1 MCSNHGLTVETVVLF
16 FALYTEEHIVRLQ
29 NAIKATFAR
38 DSQRILTPFSPELLE
53 RIAAARRERAAN
65 KIREREREARGEEL
79 TSTIRRARKGPPAYM
94 LHRMTVKQIRM
105 DKVARSSVSES
116 GYVGYV
122 KQKLGWKLKN
132 EDPWKAE
139 DGDADDQERLEKMGK
154 EVMDENQRRRSEQIR
169 TSRGSSDITREH

>member
-1 MCSNHGLTVETVVLF
+1 
-16 FALYTEEHIVRLQ
+16 
-29 NAIKATFAR
+29 
-38 DSQRILTPFSPELLE
+38 
-53 RIAAARRERAAN
+53 
-65 KIREREREARGEEL
+65 
-79 TSTIRRARKGPPAYM
+79 M

-139 DGDADDQERLEKMGK
+139 DGDAEDQERLEKMGK
-154 EVMDENQRRRSEQIR
+154 EVMDENQRRRSEQVR
-169 TSRGSSDITREH
+169 TSSGSSDITREL